1 MQNPEIKLNYLNVC
15 VHSRSQDI
23 VGFGHALVFVIA
35 LVTLALVVTVAA
47 LPCLGLSTTYSRISL
62 ASLPQS
68 PVLVSLTHSHTQS
81 LSPYTYPSNLLTH
94 THTLAC
100 SLTHCSSTRQAFV
113 RSFVCRT
120 LTTTTKKFSRTA
132 AARCPFT
139 RLGLD
144 WPRRV
149 LLPGVFVLVLLL
161 CFTSYVLVCVL
172 SPSLSLCVCV
182 LVLVLVCRHGA
193 LCFVGWTTTTTT
205 ERQPQP
211 QQSQRRRARRST
223 PRSSRVLPPL
233 PLAPH
238 ISLNDEAATVAVA
251 VHAARAAVEAATN
264 KQLVSHRTTTNDD
277 ALLNTE
283 LNFILS
289 LLTIAP

>member
-1 MQNPEIKLNYLNVC
+1 MRPQSLAGHRRVRTC
-15 VHSRSQDI
+15 SRLRHRPRHPRPRRRRRRS
-23 VGFGHALVFVIA
+23 ALSRLVDDVFSHK
-35 LVTLALVVTVAA
+35 
-47 LPCLGLSTTYSRISL
+47 LGLSAAV
-62 ASLPQS
+62 ASACLS
-68 PVLVSLTHSHTQS
+68 HSLTHSLS
-81 LSPYTYPSNLLTH
+81 LRTHIQVIYSHTH

-172 SPSLSLCVCV
+172 SPSLSMCVCV
-182 LVLVLVCRHGA
+182 G
-193 LCFVGWTTTTTT
+193 VGVGV
-205 ERQPQP
+205 
-211 QQSQRRRARRST
+211 
-223 PRSSRVLPPL
+223 SSRRFVLCWLDNDNDNRATAAAAAEPAKTRSPL
-233 PLAPH
+233 
-238 ISLNDEAATVAVA
+238 
-251 VHAARAAVEAATN
+251 
-264 KQLVSHRTTTNDD
+264 D
-277 ALLNTE
+277 A
-283 LNFILS
+283 S
-289 LLTIAP
+289 Q